1 MDGWTDGQFIKFWA
15 PCTAPW
21 CLGHTYVLILQQLTH
36 FLSSVIFLFPL
47 SVLLSLSL
55 SPVPLGTPFLPVLCQ
70 LVIKV
75 WRNRKNREIGPALGR
90 LEYDKT
96 VLPQA
101 RGGWR
106 KPGVRGGG
114 KAS

>member
-47 SVLLSLSL
+47 SVLCPYLSHQ
-55 SPVPLGTPFLPVLCQ
+55 FLWAHHSCQ
-70 LVIKV
+70 FSAN
-75 WRNRKNREIGPALGR
+75 W
-90 LEYDKT
+90 
-96 VLPQA
+96 
-101 RGGWR
+101 
-106 KPGVRGGG
+106 
-114 KAS
+114 